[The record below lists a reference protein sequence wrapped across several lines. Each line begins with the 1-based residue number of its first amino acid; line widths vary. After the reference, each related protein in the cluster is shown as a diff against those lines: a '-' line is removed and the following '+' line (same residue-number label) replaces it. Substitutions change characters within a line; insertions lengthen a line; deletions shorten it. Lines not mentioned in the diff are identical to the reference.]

1 MPYDPKANTHDNR
14 SFALN
19 IMWVGF
25 AGSLWLFAS
34 KLLGS
39 GLGPSPMAG
48 IAAGSLI
55 ALVFIGRQ
63 DEYFQRLVTKAA
75 AWACAVVGL
84 WLFVSTIPGADE
96 HVTDHELG
104 LAIVAL
110 TFHVSFAIARLR
122 GT

>member
-1 MPYDPKANTHDNR
+1 MPYETKAGSSDNH

-19 IMWVGF
+19 TMWVGF
-25 AGSLWLFAS
+25 AGSLWLLAS
-34 KLLGS
+34 ELLGS
-39 GLGPSPMAG
+39 GLAPSPIAG
-48 IAAGSLI
+48 VVAGSLM

-84 WLFVSTIPGADE
+84 WLFASAVPRTDQ

-104 LAIVAL
+104 LAIVAVA
-110 TFHVSFAIARLR
+110 FHVSFAISRLR
-122 GT
+122 GA